1 MPVKSV
7 KSTHK
12 QQSGRVCSAKL
23 VGNTWTN
30 YKLAG
35 TRRQTKL
42 VGIRGEQTKLV
53 GIRGEQIKLVGI
65 RGEQSKLVGKY
76 GQTKLAGACGQ
87 TKLAVHKLN

>member
-1 MPVKSV
+1 M
-7 KSTHK
+7 
-12 QQSGRVCSAKL
+12 CSARL

-35 TRRQTKL
+35 TR
-42 VGIRGEQTKLV
+42 GQTKLV

>member
-42 VGIRGEQTKLV
+42 VGIRGEQ
-53 GIRGEQIKLVGI
+53 IKLVGI